1 MDAVAL
7 ESDQGRRFNE
17 LVDRYLASSCHDES
31 AGNELRAWLVRWRDN
46 DAALQPLAQ
55 RSFLVQEI
63 VPVSQELAVAAKIG
77 VEAMD
82 YLILR
87 TEADAAWKTDH
98 AAAVSELAKPQAQLL
113 LLPLPGIQKLVEAT
127 NAACGA
133 K

>member
-1 MDAVAL
+1 VAL

-17 LVDRYLASSCHDES
+17 LVDRYLASPCHDEN

-46 DAALQPLAQ
+46 DAALQTLAQ

-63 VPVSQELAVAAKIG
+63 VPVSQDLAVAAKIG

-82 YLILR
+82 YLILG
-87 TEADAAWKTDH
+87 TAADAAWKTGH
-98 AAAVSELAKPQAQLL
+98 VAALSELAKPKAQLL
-113 LLPLPGIQKLVEAT
+113 LMPLPGIQKLVEAT
-127 NAACGA
+127 NAPSVCGA